1 MALGTVA
8 AAYISFKRGYLS
20 TEEFYEIRDMNV
32 GFDLPITFTG
42 LNPEDILAATKSD
55 KKMENGTVKFIL
67 LKSLGHA
74 VVDHTVTD
82 EELLEAINFINGD
95 RIDEE

>member
-1 MALGTVA
+1 
-8 AAYISFKRGYLS
+8 
-20 TEEFYEIRDMNV
+20 
-32 GFDLPITFTG
+32 
-42 LNPEDILAATKSD
+42 
-55 KKMENGTVKFIL
+55 MENGTVKFIL